1 MDIYSTA
8 AVPRG
13 ARASYW
19 NELYS
24 RRFAQVT
31 FNPVDR
37 DDFEAEL
44 RVGAVGPIGI
54 ARVQSQPTHIE
65 RNRTHINHGSG
76 RLFSFL
82 LQARGNGVFTH
93 YGHETHMEEGDFTL
107 CDSAAPHR
115 FECYGRTELII
126 LRTSPDVLRSYLPD
140 PEQLCG
146 RRLPAAMGITGTAA
160 NMAQKL
166 WSLVENGLP
175 EKFSGMVARNALDIM
190 ATSYAMAFDASLSGS
205 SAVGARKLQAKR
217 YIEAHLR
224 EPDLTPC
231 TVANALGISPRYLR
245 MLFCGGAENA
255 SRYILRRRLE
265 ECAKQL
271 SSALWRGHTITEI
284 AFSCGFNSAAHFT
297 RVFRDEYR
305 TTPSQFRR
313 SQLSKWDAAGSLPTT
328 LKIA

>member
-1 MDIYSTA
+1 MDVYTTA

-19 NELYS
+19 NELYA

-31 FNPVDR
+31 FSPVGR
-37 DDFEAEL
+37 EGFEAEL
-44 RVGAVGPIGI
+44 RVGSVGPIGI
-54 ARVQSQPTHIE
+54 AQVQSKPTDIE
-65 RNRTHINHGSG
+65 RNRAHIDRSES
-76 RLFSFL
+76 RICSFL
-82 LQARGNGVFTH
+82 LQAHGSGVFFH
-93 YGHETHMEEGDFTL
+93 YGHETRMEEGDFAL

-115 FECYGRTELII
+115 FICSEGTELII

-146 RRLPAAMGITGTAA
+146 LRLAANKGITGTAA
-160 NMAQKL
+160 NMARKL
-166 WSLVENGLP
+166 WSLAENGMP
-175 EKFSGMVARNALDIM
+175 EKFSAMVARNVLDIM
-190 ATSYAMAFDASLSGS
+190 ATSYAMAFDTPLSDS
-205 SAVGARKLQAKR
+205 SAVSARKLQAKR

-245 MLFCGGAENA
+245 MLFCGGTENA

-284 AFSCGFNSAAHFT
+284 AFSSGFNSAAHFT
-297 RVFRDEYR
+297 RVFRDEYSV
-305 TTPSQFRR
+305 TPSQFRH
-313 SQLSKWDAAGSLPTT
+313 SHLS
-328 LKIA
+328 

>member
-1 MDIYSTA
+1 LDIYSTA
-8 AVPRG
+8 AVPQG

-19 NELYS
+19 NDVYS

-37 DDFEAEL
+37 EGFEAEL

-54 ARVQSQPTHIE
+54 ARVHSKPTGIE
-65 RNRTHINHGSG
+65 RNKTHINRSDG

-82 LQARGNGVFTH
+82 LQARGCGVFSH
-93 YGHETHMEEGDFTL
+93 YGHESRMEEGDFTL
-107 CDSAAPHR
+107 CDNAAPHR
-115 FECYGRTELII
+115 FICSGRTELLI
-126 LRTSPDVLRSYLPD
+126 LRTSPDVLKAYLPD

-146 RRLPAAMGITGTAA
+146 LRLPAGQGITGTAS

-166 WSLVENGLP
+166 WSLVEGGLP
-175 EKFSGMVARNALDIM
+175 EKFSAMIARNVLDIM
-190 ATSYAMAFDASLSGS
+190 ATSYAIAFDTALSAS
-205 SAVGARKLQAKR
+205 SAVGARKLQATR

-231 TVANALGISPRYLR
+231 TVANAIGISPRYLR
-245 MLFCGGAENA
+245 MLFGGGAESA

-271 SSALWRGHTITEI
+271 SSALWRSHTITEI
-284 AFSCGFNSAAHFT
+284 AFASGFNSAAHFT
-297 RVFRDEYR
+297 RVFRDEYHV
-305 TTPSQFRR
+305 TPSQFRR
-313 SQLSKWDAAGSLPTT
+313 LQLAKTDVKIAPPTT
-328 LKIA
+328 LRLT

>member
-1 MDIYSTA
+1 
-8 AVPRG
+8 VPRG

-31 FNPVDR
+31 FSPVDR
-37 DDFEAEL
+37 DGFEAEL

-54 ARVQSQPTHIE
+54 ARVHSKPTHIE
-65 RNRTHINHGSG
+65 RNKTHINRGDG

-82 LQARGNGVFTH
+82 LQARGSGVFSH

-107 CDSAAPHR
+107 CDNSAPHR
-115 FECYGRTELII
+115 YNCFGRTELII
-126 LRTSPDVLRSYLPD
+126 LRTSPDVLRPYLPD

-146 RRLPAAMGITGTAA
+146 LRLPAAMGITGTAG

-166 WSLVENGLP
+166 WSLVEGGLP
-175 EKFSGMVARNALDIM
+175 EKFSAMVARNALDLM
-190 ATSYAMAFDASLSGS
+190 ATSYAIAFDSSLSDTT
-205 SAVGARKLQAKR
+205 AVSARKLQAKR

-231 TVANALGISPRYLR
+231 TVASALGISPRYLR
-245 MLFCGGAENA
+245 MLFCGGTENI

-284 AFSCGFNSAAHFT
+284 AFASGFNSAAHFT

-305 TTPSQFRR
+305 MTPSQFRR
-313 SQLSKWDAAGSLPTT
+313 AHLSRSDARGALPTT